1 MPAERVVVIGAGV
14 GGLVAAGVLAR
25 AGLDVTVVERAERP
39 GGKIRTIAVGGRPI
53 DVGPT
58 VFTMRGLLRE
68 IAEAAGFSLDEAISL
83 KSVETLARHAWG
95 PDERL
100 DLFADP
106 ARSADAIGDFAG
118 AEEAR
123 RFLAFHAEA
132 AHVFR
137 TLDQSFIRAEAPSRA
152 GLVMGAGLRG
162 LADLVRI
169 RPFQTLWSTLGQMF
183 EDVRLR
189 QLFGRYATYCGS
201 SPFSAPATLML
212 IAHVEMDGVWLVEGG
227 MVRLAEAFA
236 AQAEANG
243 ARFRFGAEAASI
255 EVDKGRASAV
265 ALSTGERLEAD
276 AVLFNGDVEALGSGL
291 LGQGPTRAA
300 PRTAA
305 KDRSLSA
312 VTLASLARTDG
323 FPLARHTVFF
333 SADYRAEFDEIF
345 GHSRLPESPT
355 VYVCAQD
362 RDDAGRLAPPPPFT
376 SPQGGEVDVAQ
387 ATAGEG
393 EGTSPEREAPPHPAL
408 WADLSPPWRGEEP
421 RSSPD
426 VLQDAFPERLM
437 LLVNAP
443 AVGDAYHFG
452 REEIARCERNAL
464 DLLAR
469 CGLTL
474 EPSGETVST
483 TPSDF
488 AEMFPATGGAL
499 YGPASHGSSA
509 SFRRATTRSALPG
522 LYLAGGSVHPGAG
535 VPMAALSGWRAATS
549 LIADLASTG
558 RSRRTATPGGMSTP
572 GATTA
577 DTA

>member
-1 MPAERVVVIGAGV
+1 MPADRVVVIGAGI
-14 GGLVAAGVLAR
+14 GGLTAAAVLAR
-25 AGLDVTVVERAERP
+25 SGLDVTVIEKADRP
-39 GGKIRTIAVGGRPI
+39 GGKIRTVEIDGRPI

-58 VFTMRGLLRE
+58 VFTMRGLLDE
-68 IAEAAGFSLDEAISL
+68 IAEAAGFRLDDEITL
-83 KSVETLARHAWG
+83 TSVETLARHAWG

-100 DLFADP
+100 DLFVDP
-106 ARSADAIGDFAG
+106 ARSADAIGAFAG
-118 AEEAR
+118 AAEAR

-137 TLDQSFIRAEAPSRA
+137 TLDHSFIRAEAPSRA
-152 GLVMGAGLRG
+152 GLVMGAGLLG
-162 LADLVRI
+162 LADLARI
-169 RPFQTLWSTLGQMF
+169 RPFQTLWSTLGAMF
-183 EDVRLR
+183 EDPRLR

-201 SPFSAPATLML
+201 SPYAAPATLML

-236 AQAEANG
+236 ARAAANG
-243 ARFRFGAEAASI
+243 AQLRFGVEAASI
-255 EVDKGRASAV
+255 EVDRGRASAV
-265 ALSTGERLEAD
+265 TLSTGERLAAD
-276 AVLFNGDVEALGSGL
+276 AVVFNGDVEALGSGL
-291 LGQGPTRAA
+291 LGPGLSRVA

-312 VTLASLARTDG
+312 VTFARVAHAEG

-333 SADYRAEFDEIF
+333 SKNYRAEFDEIF
-345 GHSRLPESPT
+345 SRSRLPESPT

-362 RDDAGRLAPPPPFT
+362 RDDAGGLAASPLT
-376 SPQGGEVDVAQ
+376 SPQGGEVDAALAV
-387 ATAGEG
+387 AGEG
-393 EGTSPEREAPPHPAL
+393 EGTFPEVEAPPHPAL
-408 WADLSPPWRGEEP
+408 RADLSPQGRGEEHRP
-421 RSSPD
+421 SSFVPPGG
-426 VLQDAFPERLM
+426 FPERLM

-443 AVGDAYHFG
+443 PVGDAYHFG

-464 DLLAR
+464 TLLAR

-474 EPSGETVST
+474 EPSGETVAT

-488 AEMFPATGGAL
+488 AAMFPATGGAL

-572 GATTA
+572 GATTV